1 MDIRNMFVQKLLD
14 KDLAKQLGMTEK
26 EFKLLCK
33 TAEGVDEESAPWEIK
48 LAVDKIKELN
58 SKAFAYTLEDYIED
72 CLKYAEQSKE
82 YLYNDWDTMAQL
94 QDEEFSD
101 CPLDLTWAWKKS
113 EPDILDKA
121 RDRFIE
127 GLMINLEAA
136 VYDLIDKPNDFVRMM
151 RTFRR
156 FF

>member
-1 MDIRNMFVQKLLD
+1 MDIRSMFVQKLLD
-14 KDLAKQLGMTEK
+14 KDLARQLGMTEK

-48 LAVDKIKELN
+48 LAVDKIKEVN

-72 CLKYAEQSKE
+72 CLEYSRQSE
-82 YLYNDWDTMAQL
+82 GHLYSDWETKARL
-94 QDEEFSD
+94 QDEIND
-101 CPLDLTWAWKKS
+101 CQPFDLTWAWKKS
-113 EPDILDKA
+113 ESDILDKV
-121 RDRFIE
+121 RDRFVE

-136 VYDLIDKPNDFVRMM
+136 VEDLIDEPNDFERTM
-151 RTFRR
+151 RAFRR